1 MPEKAKERRNKVH
14 RRVYISRPTNVF
26 LDMLKAT
33 NPTNDSWDEL
43 LEMIILYGIAYMN
56 KEFELDLEETLR
68 EMRLPTV
75 DDLDAM
81 TGLTKRKK

>member
-1 MPEKAKERRNKVH
+1 MPEKAKERRSKVH

-26 LDMLKAT
+26 LDMLKTT

-43 LEMIILYGIAYMN
+43 LETIILYGIAYMN
-56 KEFELDLEETLR
+56 KEFDLDLEETLR

-75 DDLDAM
+75 EDLDAM
-81 TGLTKRKK
+81 TGLTKRRK